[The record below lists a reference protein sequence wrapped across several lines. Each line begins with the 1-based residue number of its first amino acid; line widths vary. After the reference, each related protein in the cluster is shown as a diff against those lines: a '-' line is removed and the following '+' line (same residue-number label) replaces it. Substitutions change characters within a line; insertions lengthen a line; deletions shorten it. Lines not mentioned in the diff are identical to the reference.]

1 MRANR
6 REEIIVE
13 EAKFLPYVTRVSAI
27 TDTVH
32 ESLFRFTT
40 SIASCRSGVVS
51 MVEQRE
57 GWDHIMT
64 RKPNKELVL
73 LRYLQFPNPRSSIM
87 VSRNDGWLHAGEE
100 PRVGTF
106 SGVNTIFLLTPN
118 ESIFDVGI
126 EICSV
131 IVDGVSNWLRESSVD
146 SLSVLVVES

>member
-1 MRANR
+1 MRASR
-6 REEIIVE
+6 GEEIIVE
-13 EAKFLPYVTRVSAI
+13 EAKLLPYVTRVFAI

-32 ESLFRFTT
+32 EGLFRFTT
-40 SIASCRSGVVS
+40 SIASCRGGDVS

-57 GWDHIMT
+57 SWDRIMT

-73 LRYLQFPNPRSSIM
+73 LGYLQFPNPSPSIM
-87 VSRNDGWLHAGEE
+87 VSSNDGWLHAGEE

-106 SGVNTIFLLTPN
+106 SGVNAIFLLTPN

-126 EICSV
+126 EVCSV

-146 SLSVLVVES
+146 SLSVLAVES